1 MARSTASMWTGH
13 RSTGSWKVYMTDY
26 VDFHSRSAFSFLEA
40 ASLPEDL
47 VQRASELGHSAMA
60 LMDRDNL
67 CGAPRFYMAAK
78 KIGAKAHLGAEIT
91 GEDGGR
97 YP

>member
-1 MARSTASMWTGH
+1 
-13 RSTGSWKVYMTDY
+13 MTEF
-26 VDFHSRSAFSFLEA
+26 VDFHTRSAFSFLEA

-47 VQRASELGHSAMA
+47 VQHANNLGHAALA

-78 KIGAKAHLGAEIT
+78 KLGATAHIGAEIT
-91 GEDGGR
+91 GANGER
-97 YP
+97 YPLLVENRTGYQNL